1 MRNRGR
7 QRWNVAIETR
17 EVLQRPDA
25 MFMLIHTL
33 FMFMLKFHGPI
44 INPRVFQVEVKYTGV
59 GARHA

>member
-25 MFMLIHTL
+25 MFML
-33 FMFMLKFHGPI
+33 KFHGPI
-44 INPRVFQVEVKYTGV
+44 INPRIFQVEVKYTGV